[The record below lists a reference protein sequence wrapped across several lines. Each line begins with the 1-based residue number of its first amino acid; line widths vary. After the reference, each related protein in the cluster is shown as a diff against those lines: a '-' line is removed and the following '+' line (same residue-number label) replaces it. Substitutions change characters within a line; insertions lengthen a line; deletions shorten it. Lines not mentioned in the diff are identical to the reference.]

1 MHGLQSILVG
11 VNLHHGDRIASDTL
25 GPDAQAAL
33 LQAKELARTTGA
45 KLTLCAV
52 LEISEQAFH
61 LLEIDRAHATKT
73 VEDEARQALE
83 RLAGE
88 LTLAGSLVTT
98 VIRFGEAWEQL
109 ILEAQSGPHELVLVG
124 TNARTEAARML
135 FGSTSRKLAR
145 LCPVPVWIAK
155 SGEIRD
161 VREIAVAT
169 DFSETAFAATQAAVG
184 VAQNLQAKLFVV
196 HALEFPFESYMR
208 TAGVSAEEIQAA
220 RQKLTGEAR
229 ERLQQELMR
238 TDARALPHGFKMEVV
253 EGNPDHAIPEFVA
266 NNEVDLLVIGTV
278 GRSGLSG
285 LLLGNTAERI
295 LSHLHASLLVIKPA
309 GFVSPVKPA

>member
-1 MHGLQSILVG
+1 MHGLHSILVG
-11 VNLHHGDRIASDTL
+11 VNLHHGDRIASDTQE
-25 GPDAQAAL
+25 PDAHAAL
-33 LQAKELARTTGA
+33 RQAEELARTTGA

-61 LLEIDRAHATKT
+61 LLEIDRAHAAKT

-83 RLAGE
+83 RIAAKLSAV
-88 LTLAGSLVTT
+88 APSVAT
-98 VIRFGEAWEQL
+98 VIRFGEACEQL
-109 ILEAQSGPHELVLVG
+109 ILEAQSGKHDLVLVG
-124 TNARTEAARML
+124 THARSSAARVL

-145 LCPVPVWIAK
+145 LCPVPVWIAQP
-155 SGEIRD
+155 GEIRD

-169 DFSETAFAATQAAVG
+169 DFSDTAFAATQAAVS
-184 VAQNLQAKLFVV
+184 VAQSLQAKLFVV

-208 TAGVSAEEIQAA
+208 TAGVSDEEIQTA
-220 RQKLTGEAR
+220 RRKLTDEAR
-229 ERLQQELMR
+229 ERLQQDLMR

-253 EGNPDHAIPEFVA
+253 EGHPDHAIPDFVA
-266 NNEVDLLVIGTV
+266 RNEVDLLVMGSV